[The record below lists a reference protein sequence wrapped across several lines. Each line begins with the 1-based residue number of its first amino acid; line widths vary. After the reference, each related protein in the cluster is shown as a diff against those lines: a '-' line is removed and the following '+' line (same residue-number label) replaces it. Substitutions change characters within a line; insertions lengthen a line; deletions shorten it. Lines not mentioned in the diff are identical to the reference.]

1 MTNATAMTD
10 TRDIVID
17 EVLPHGPEVVW
28 KTLTNAELIGRWLMM
43 PSGFEPTKG
52 KHFTFQTTP
61 AGEWDGVIHC
71 EVLEV
76 TPNERLVY
84 AWTGG
89 DDSNARYG
97 SRLETIVTWTLA
109 AVDGGTRLRLV
120 HSGFRMPKNAFA
132 LKGMSEGWPQ
142 VFQRIEAI
150 AGEPESTEGARVSTG
165 RRHHG

>member
-1 MTNATAMTD
+1 
-10 TRDIVID
+10 
-17 EVLPHGPEVVW
+17 
-28 KTLTNAELIGRWLMM
+28 M

-52 KHFTFQTTP
+52 KHFTFQTTA

-84 AWTGG
+84 AWIGG
-89 DDSNARYG
+89 ADSNAKYG
-97 SRLETIVTWTLA
+97 SRLETIVTWTLT

-120 HSGFRMPKNAFA
+120 HSGFRMPKNDSA
-132 LKGMSEGWPQ
+132 LKGLSEGWPQ

-150 AGEPESTEGARVSTG
+150 VGEQETTEAARVSTG
-165 RRHHG
+165 RRRN